1 MSSSM
6 PPPHGGSPQQPGAG
20 AQPPVQGSPYPPAP
34 QGGWQPQN
42 PLSPHSAPGYGPQ
55 AHGSPNPG
63 HGPAPMA
70 PQYAAG
76 PYAGGPGPYASAQQP
91 PKDFVVAWLLAMFLG
106 FLGVDRFYRGFIGL
120 GLLKLITCGGAG
132 IWSLVDLLIIVFT
145 GGRDSSGQQLAGY
158 EKHKKVAFIVTPI
171 VLVLGLFMGILN
183 GALGGSDTAVPE
195 PEEVVAAEKAAVEEE
210 ADAPAQEPAAEEEP
224 VHEGPAE
231 ETEFGLEITEVERT
245 TEIGDEYFGSEAQ
258 GEYVVVHYTFT
269 NNSGE
274 PIDLTSSEMMLLGA
288 DGTEYAETSDGVL
301 AYTDEYAVFETVNPG
316 NSFQGVVVYDVP
328 EGTEV
333 STLSYQAMFSFDDP
347 IRVALP

>member
-1 MSSSM
+1 ECSGSRAAVLLRLTLSHRLGRLPHARFLQGATMSSSM

-120 GLLKLITCGGAG
+120 
-132 IWSLVDLLIIVFT
+132 
-145 GGRDSSGQQLAGY
+145 
-158 EKHKKVAFIVTPI
+158 
-171 VLVLGLFMGILN
+171 
-183 GALGGSDTAVPE
+183 
-195 PEEVVAAEKAAVEEE
+195 
-210 ADAPAQEPAAEEEP
+210 
-224 VHEGPAE
+224 
-231 ETEFGLEITEVERT
+231 
-245 TEIGDEYFGSEAQ
+245 
-258 GEYVVVHYTFT
+258 
-269 NNSGE
+269 
-274 PIDLTSSEMMLLGA
+274 
-288 DGTEYAETSDGVL
+288 
-301 AYTDEYAVFETVNPG
+301 
-316 NSFQGVVVYDVP
+316 
-328 EGTEV
+328 
-333 STLSYQAMFSFDDP
+333 
-347 IRVALP
+347 